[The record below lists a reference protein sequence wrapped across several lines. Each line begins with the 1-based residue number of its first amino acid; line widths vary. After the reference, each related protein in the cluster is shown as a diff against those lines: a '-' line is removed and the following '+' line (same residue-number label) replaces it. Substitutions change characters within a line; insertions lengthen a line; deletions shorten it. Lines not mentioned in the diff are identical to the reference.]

1 MPRVRMTAKQART
14 VRLTGKQK
22 ARLDAM
28 TEDEITTAA
37 RTDPDNPPLT
47 EAELALVR
55 RGGRPKAD
63 DPKRLVSLRLDSD
76 VVERLRASGP
86 GWQSRANAAL
96 RRAVK
101 LGPKAA
107 ATRKRAGG

>member
-1 MPRVRMTAKQART
+1 MTAKQART
-14 VRLTGKQK
+14 VRLTRKQK

-28 TEDEITTAA
+28 TDDEITAAA
-37 RTDPDNPPLT
+37 RSDPDNPPLT
-47 EAELALVR
+47 DAELALMR
-55 RGGRPKAD
+55 RSGRPKAD

-101 LGPKAA
+101 LGPKTAA
-107 ATRKRAGG
+107 ARKRARG